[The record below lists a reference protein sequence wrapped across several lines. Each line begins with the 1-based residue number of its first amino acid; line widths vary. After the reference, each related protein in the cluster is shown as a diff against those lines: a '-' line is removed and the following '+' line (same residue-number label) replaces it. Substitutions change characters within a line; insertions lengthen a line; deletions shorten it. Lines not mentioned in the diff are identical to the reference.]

1 MADNDPI
8 QNQEKTQAFV
18 TWSDDSGKRQALF
31 DTSDNI
37 DSYDGIQK
45 SVAYNRRSFLDI
57 EPNRS
62 VRVGFDRQDYNR
74 FRSAEAVPKRQK
86 EAIRM
91 CMSAYDRVGI
101 IRNVIDL
108 MADFAGQG
116 ITIVHPNKRIEK
128 FFRAWFKKVNG
139 IERSER
145 FLNTLYRCGNVVVKR
160 RNAKINKKTENELK
174 ALGETDIDVVDLKV
188 NKREIPWKF
197 DFLNPMSIE
206 VIGNELATFVGQ
218 PQYALKVSK
227 LVRGLTNKSMTG
239 DSPHHRNL
247 HAMLP
252 PDILKAI
259 EGGERII
266 PLDPEKVSVHYYKK
280 DDWLV
285 WANPMIYAILDD
297 IIMLEKM
304 KLADISA
311 LDGAIS
317 NIRLWSLGDLDN
329 KILPTKAA
337 INKLRN
343 ILASNVGGG
352 TMDLVWGPELK
363 FTESSTQVFRFLGKE
378 KYEPVLTNI
387 YAGLGGP
394 PTLTG
399 MASGGGGGFT
409 NNFISLKTLVERLE
423 YGRQVLVNWWNQELE
438 IVQKAMGFRLPARIH
453 FDQMVLSDEASEK
466 TLLIQL
472 ADRNII
478 SAETL
483 VERFGEIPEI
493 EKIRIRRE
501 EKDRKSE
508 VMPQK
513 ASPYHNPQHRNDL
526 EKIAL
531 TKDSMN
537 PEDFG
542 LVPSGDT
549 GNHPLTEPKDRRDKN
564 TIENQKEEKEDKK
577 IEKEEKRAE
586 IKKDKSP
593 KEEKYD
599 PVGRPEDGS
608 PKNSRDKQQR
618 KQREEK
624 PKLFAAKDLANLSLW
639 ASEAQSEI
647 STIINPAI
655 LDHHEKASLRSLTK
669 SEMDQL
675 EHLKLCILCNIEPYI
690 EITPE
695 VIADILKNPVSL
707 SSSVAKMLPEL
718 KDDFFNRKD
727 RQPNMDELRQM
738 HVSCYA
744 LSKTG

>member
-1 MADNDPI
+1 MSDNDPI
-8 QNQEKTQAFV
+8 QNQEKVQAFV
-18 TWSDDSGKRQALF
+18 TWSDDSGKRQALS

-62 VRVGFDRQDYNR
+62 VRTGFTRDDYNR
-74 FRSAEAVPKRQK
+74 FRSSESVPKRQK

-91 CMSAYDRVGI
+91 CMQAYDKVGI

-116 ITIVHPNKRIEK
+116 INIVHPNKRIEK
-128 FFRAWFKKVNG
+128 FFRAWFNKVNG

-160 RNAKINKKTENELK
+160 RTAKISRKVER
-174 ALGETDIDVVDLKV
+174 DLKSAASPDMEALV
-188 NKREIPWKF
+188 RNVTKKEIPWKF

-206 VIGNELATFVGQ
+206 VIGDELATFVGQ

-227 LVRGLTNKSMTG
+227 LVRGLANKGIMT
-239 DSPHHRNL
+239 DSPYHKNIQAL
-247 HAMLP
+247 LP
-252 PDILKAI
+252 PDIVKSI
-259 EGGERII
+259 KDGESVI

-285 WANPMIYAILDD
+285 WANPMIFAILDD

-387 YAGLGGP
+387 YAGLGVP

-399 MASGGGGGFT
+399 AAGSSGGFT

-438 IVQKAMGFRLPARIH
+438 IVQKAMGFRLPAKIH

-466 TLLIQL
+466 NLLIQL

-501 EKDRKSE
+501 EKDRKAE

-531 TKDSMN
+531 TKDSMQ

-542 LVPSGDT
+542 LVPSTDT
-549 GNHPLTEPKDRRDKN
+549 GNHPLTDPKDRRDKESIN
-564 TIENQKEEKEDKK
+564 KEKE
-577 IEKEEKRAE
+577 EKEEKRME
-586 IKKDKSP
+586 LKKKNSP
-593 KEEKYD
+593 APKQEEKFN
-599 PVGRPEDGS
+599 PTGRPEDGR
-608 PKNSRDKQQR
+608 PKNSTDKGPR
-618 KQREEK
+618 KQRVDK
-624 PKLFAAKDLANLSLW
+624 PKQIVSQTEIASMSLW
-639 ASEAQSEI
+639 AGEAQAKINEV
-647 STIINPAI
+647 INPAI
-655 LDHHEKASLRSLTK
+655 LAHYNKKSLRSLTK

-675 EHLKLCILCNIEPYI
+675 EHLKMCILCNIQPFM
-690 EITPE
+690 EIN
-695 VIADILKNPVSL
+695 ADTLNNLLKNPVKETASFKNLMSSL
-707 SSSVAKMLPEL
+707 K
-718 KDDFFNRKD
+718 KDFFNRNNRK
-727 RQPNMDELRQM
+727 PNVDELRKM
-738 HVSCYA
+738 AVSSYA
-744 LSKTG
+744 LSRTE

>member
-1 MADNDPI
+1 MSDNDPI
-8 QNQEKTQAFV
+8 QKQEKVQAFV
-18 TWSDDSGKRQALF
+18 TWSDDSGKRQALS

-62 VRVGFDRQDYNR
+62 VRTGFTRDDYNR
-74 FRSAEAVPKRQK
+74 FRSSESVPKRQK

-91 CMSAYDRVGI
+91 CMQAYDKVGI

-116 ITIVHPNKRIEK
+116 INIVHPNKRIEK
-128 FFRAWFKKVNG
+128 FFRAWFNKVNG

-160 RNAKINKKTENELK
+160 RTAKISRKVER
-174 ALGETDIDVVDLKV
+174 DLKSAASPDMEALV
-188 NKREIPWKF
+188 RNVTKKEIPWKF

-206 VIGNELATFVGQ
+206 VIGDELATFVGQ

-227 LVRGLTNKSMTG
+227 LVRGLANKGIMT
-239 DSPHHRNL
+239 DSPYHKNIQAL
-247 HAMLP
+247 LP
-252 PDILKAI
+252 PDIVKSI
-259 EGGERII
+259 KDGESVI

-285 WANPMIYAILDD
+285 WANPMIFAILDD

-387 YAGLGGP
+387 YAGLGVP

-399 MASGGGGGFT
+399 AAGSSGGFT

-438 IVQKAMGFRLPARIH
+438 IVQKAMGFRLPAKIH

-466 TLLIQL
+466 NLLIQL

-501 EKDRKSE
+501 EKDRKAE

-531 TKDSMN
+531 TKDSMQ

-542 LVPSGDT
+542 LVPSTDT
-549 GNHPLTEPKDRRDKN
+549 GNHPLTDPKDRRDKESIN
-564 TIENQKEEKEDKK
+564 KEKE
-577 IEKEEKRAE
+577 EKEEKRME
-586 IKKDKSP
+586 LKKKNSP
-593 KEEKYD
+593 APKQEEKFN
-599 PVGRPEDGS
+599 PTGRPEDGR
-608 PKNSRDKQQR
+608 PKNSTDKGPR
-618 KQREEK
+618 KQRVDK
-624 PKLFAAKDLANLSLW
+624 PKQIVSQTEIASMSLW
-639 ASEAQSEI
+639 AGEAQAKINEV
-647 STIINPAI
+647 INPAI
-655 LDHHEKASLRSLTK
+655 LAHYNKKSLRSLTK

-675 EHLKLCILCNIEPYI
+675 EHLKMCILCNIQPFM
-690 EITPE
+690 EIN
-695 VIADILKNPVSL
+695 ADTLNNLLKNPVKETASFKNLMSSL
-707 SSSVAKMLPEL
+707 K
-718 KDDFFNRKD
+718 KDFFNRNNRK
-727 RQPNMDELRQM
+727 PNVDELRKM
-738 HVSCYA
+738 AVSSYA
-744 LSKTG
+744 LSRTE